1 MLKPKRRRACLLLSK
16 QRPTDPWLRADQR
29 LAVHDLIVGAAA
41 LAHPADW
48 AMFIVADQ
56 LERFCLPVWRAGSV
70 LSDPGV
76 QHWRAGKEVNAKQQ
90 RKQAAH
96 MTLAARF
103 IQFLMTDVRLE
114 DSGYG
119 VGLRLLEVLS
129 YRERNSRREVRL
141 LEMLKFIH
149 TSLWKCL
156 FGRQA
161 RELEQSN
168 TVSLHAVMHRSSTSL
183 SCSHMQSKQGWKH
196 EREISCSVLIEDNA
210 CRLKMNT

>member
-1 MLKPKRRRACLLLSK
+1 
-16 QRPTDPWLRADQR
+16 
-29 LAVHDLIVGAAA
+29 
-41 LAHPADW
+41 
-48 AMFIVADQ
+48 MFIVADQ
-56 LERFCLPVWRAGSV
+56 LECFCLPFWRAGPV
-70 LSDPGV
+70 LSDPSV
-76 QHWRAGKEVNAKQQ
+76 QHWRAGKKVNAKQL
-90 RKQAAH
+90 REQAVF
-96 MTLAARF
+96 MTLTALF
-103 IQFLMTDVRLE
+103 INFLMADVRLE

-168 TVSLHAVMHRSSTSL
+168 TVSLHADMQRSTTSL
-183 SCSHMQSKQGWKH
+183 SCSLMQSKQG
-196 EREISCSVLIEDNA
+196 
-210 CRLKMNT
+210 

>member
-1 MLKPKRRRACLLLSK
+1 
-16 QRPTDPWLRADQR
+16 
-29 LAVHDLIVGAAA
+29 
-41 LAHPADW
+41 
-48 AMFIVADQ
+48 MFA
-56 LERFCLPVWRAGSV
+56 P
-70 LSDPGV
+70 
-76 QHWRAGKEVNAKQQ
+76 
-90 RKQAAH
+90 KQAA
-96 MTLAARF
+96 TDTPLVKGRSEISLSAFA
-103 IQFLMTDVRLE
+103 FLFGELVQYCQTQVSNIGELERRLE

-168 TVSLHAVMHRSSTSL
+168 TAEDEYMISDFDLFVTKYISVPKDMGQLNCAAFIAGIVKGALDGAGFPARVTAHFVAVKGAPRPKTTILMKFDS
-183 SCSHMQSKQGWKH
+183 
-196 EREISCSVLIEDNA
+196 SVLLREQ
-210 CRLKMNT
+210 RLPAM

>member
-1 MLKPKRRRACLLLSK
+1 MLLYISNN
-16 QRPTDPWLRADQR
+16 
-29 LAVHDLIVGAAA
+29 AVLKYA
-41 LAHPADW
+41 
-48 AMFIVADQ
+48 
-56 LERFCLPVWRAGSV
+56 S
-70 LSDPGV
+70 
-76 QHWRAGKEVNAKQQ
+76 
-90 RKQAAH
+90 
-96 MTLAARF
+96 
-103 IQFLMTDVRLE
+103 RLE

-168 TVSLHAVMHRSSTSL
+168 TVSQYIYLLVLQAGSGKSTEVLWMPSTVGLMTMPSTVGLMTKAVVQAEDEYM
-183 SCSHMQSKQGWKH
+183 
-196 EREISCSVLIEDNA
+196 ISDFDLFVTKYISVPKDMGQLNCAAFIAGIVKGALDGA
-210 CRLKMNT
+210 GFPAR

>member
-1 MLKPKRRRACLLLSK
+1 
-16 QRPTDPWLRADQR
+16 
-29 LAVHDLIVGAAA
+29 
-41 LAHPADW
+41 
-48 AMFIVADQ
+48 
-56 LERFCLPVWRAGSV
+56 
-70 LSDPGV
+70 
-76 QHWRAGKEVNAKQQ
+76 VNAKQLHE
-90 RKQAAH
+90 QAVF
-96 MTLAARF
+96 MPLTARF
-103 IQFLMTDVRLE
+103 IKFLMADVRLE

-168 TVSLHAVMHRSSTSL
+168 TVSWHAD
-183 SCSHMQSKQGWKH
+183 MQ
-196 EREISCSVLIEDNA
+196 R
-210 CRLKMNT
+210 